1 MPKKEIMRLS
11 DKSVLLIS
19 NAQSTT
25 EEDNTL
31 TNFSGSIPS
40 NFLNQHKSWK
50 VAVHSCGI
58 HMMLKQPLTPKYEN
72 LPSIIQITYENLDIL
87 AKTHRLAGL
96 GQFKLDMFKNS
107 LQFYVDREK
116 SYTSKTLADDFQKQA
131 TSNLLHKQRPFE
143 GIPVKHDETTE
154 RIYFGQFENDGK
166 DSDARISK
174 LPRKKKGVLNIR
186 IYK

>member
-1 MPKKEIMRLS
+1 
-11 DKSVLLIS
+11 
-19 NAQSTT
+19 
-25 EEDNTL
+25 
-31 TNFSGSIPS
+31 
-40 NFLNQHKSWK
+40 
-50 VAVHSCGI
+50 
-58 HMMLKQPLTPKYEN
+58 
-72 LPSIIQITYENLDIL
+72 
-87 AKTHRLAGL
+87 
-96 GQFKLDMFKNS
+96 MFKNS

-174 LPRKKKGVLNIR
+174 LPRKKRRGSRTYVFINKYLKNGLDIQYDNISDFR
-186 IYK
+186 TTYIDGELYYFFFNARDFKSKSFYPFKSRKKNSLMKSLI